1 MLVRA
6 RDELVGVVA
15 LQLHAKHARKSVRL
29 AAKRDGSHSNFL
41 GGVSNCVAH
50 ANIDSVFLRPLP
62 LKAYQPVKEMAL
74 DLTHAKRAVVRVIV
88 DLDNSPGPHLRAS
101 WIDIARHVKPVMQ
114 CNLARALQ
122 AVVRLRDD
130 PAFQTDN
137 AKETLGVNLLDRDC
151 VADSR
156 TRAHLTRLIVKTT
169 RKHQTGQFFIPS
181 RARARFVLTTK
192 VREKNPQK
200 IDWYLDYETR
210 VGKPIRSF
218 AELER
223 DLA

>member
-1 MLVRA
+1 MALHIVHTKRTVVRA
-6 RDELVGVVA
+6 IV
-15 LQLHAKHARKSVRL
+15 QL
-29 AAKRDGSHSNFL
+29 D
-41 GGVSNCVAH
+41 
-50 ANIDSVFLRPLP
+50 D
-62 LKAYQPVKEMAL
+62 
-74 DLTHAKRAVVRVIV
+74 
-88 DLDNSPGPHLRAS
+88 SPGPHLCAS
-101 WIDIARHVKPVMQ
+101 WIDIARRMKPVMK

-122 AVVRLRDD
+122 IVVRLTDD
-130 PAFQTDN
+130 PAFHADA

-151 VADSR
+151 VADPR
-156 TRAHLTRLIVKTT
+156 TRAHLTRLITKTI

-181 RARARFVLTTK
+181 RARARFVLETK